1 MEIDHSKK
9 ERERGNERENGV
21 GLIWNKVR
29 KT

>member
-1 MEIDHSKK
+1 MGIDHSKK
-9 ERERGNERENGV
+9 RERGNERENGV